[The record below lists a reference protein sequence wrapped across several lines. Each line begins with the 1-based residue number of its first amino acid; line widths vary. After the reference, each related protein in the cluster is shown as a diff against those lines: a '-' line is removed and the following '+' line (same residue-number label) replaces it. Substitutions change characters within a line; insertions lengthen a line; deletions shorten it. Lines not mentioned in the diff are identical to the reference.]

1 MYSPEGSNLVS
12 VRTKYE
18 KCRNVQKVKCN
29 WSFGRKPQ
37 PTRWTLH
44 VVVNFYIT
52 SLPLHK
58 HIYIYIHET
67 RMGHRKTYCPQKS
80 TFGQVFLANRF
91 MKRPVAASGLLS
103 PPFRKVEQWKKGWSY
118 PALVR
123 DLEKVVS
130 INSGPGKI
138 KSHVRKPYRKRRT
151 IITTNLDRWAEYE
164 CGWDRKQSNR

>member
-1 MYSPEGSNLVS
+1 MYSLEGSNLVS

-58 HIYIYIHET
+58 HIYTYTKHVWVIENVLPPKKHIRASLFSQQIYEAPCS
-67 RMGHRKTYCPQKS
+67 G
-80 TFGQVFLANRF
+80 VRF
-91 MKRPVAASGLLS
+91 AFPSF
-103 PPFRKVEQWKKGWSY
+103 P
-118 PALVR
+118 
-123 DLEKVVS
+123 
-130 INSGPGKI
+130 
-138 KSHVRKPYRKRRT
+138 
-151 IITTNLDRWAEYE
+151 
-164 CGWDRKQSNR
+164 

>member
-1 MYSPEGSNLVS
+1 
-12 VRTKYE
+12 
-18 KCRNVQKVKCN
+18 
-29 WSFGRKPQ
+29 
-37 PTRWTLH
+37 
-44 VVVNFYIT
+44 
-52 SLPLHK
+52 
-58 HIYIYIHET
+58 
-67 RMGHRKTYCPQKS
+67 MGHRKTYCPQKS

-103 PPFRKVEQWKKGWSY
+103 PPY

-151 IITTNLDRWAEYE
+151 IITTNLDRWAENE
-164 CGWDRKQSNR
+164 RG

>member
-1 MYSPEGSNLVS
+1 MYSPEGSNIVS

-67 RMGHRKTYCPQKS
+67 RMGHRKTYCPQKKS
-80 TFGQVFLANRF
+80 TLGQVFLANRF

-103 PPFRKVEQWKKGWSY
+103 PPY

-138 KSHVRKPYRKRRT
+138 KSHVRKLHRKRRT
-151 IITTNLDRWAEYE
+151 IITTNLDRWTEYE
-164 CGWDRKQSNR
+164 CG

>member
-1 MYSPEGSNLVS
+1 MYSLEGSNLVS

-67 RMGHRKTYCPQKS
+67 RMGHRKTYCPQKKHIRAS
-80 TFGQVFLANRF
+80 LFSQQIYEAPCSGVRFAFPSFPWSRTMEERMNLSRFGE
-91 MKRPVAASGLLS
+91 RPWKGGLHQLWS
-103 PPFRKVEQWKKGWSY
+103 WQNKKPRKK
-118 PALVR
+118 A
-123 DLEKVVS
+123 
-130 INSGPGKI
+130 I
-138 KSHVRKPYRKRRT
+138 
-151 IITTNLDRWAEYE
+151 
-164 CGWDRKQSNR
+164 

>member
-1 MYSPEGSNLVS
+1 MYSLEGSNLVS
-12 VRTKYE
+12 VRTKNE

-58 HIYIYIHET
+58 HIYIHT
-67 RMGHRKTYCPQKS
+67 RNTYGSKKIVLPPQKKG

-103 PPFRKVEQWKKGWSY
+103 PPFRKVEQWKKG
-118 PALVR
+118 
-123 DLEKVVS
+123 
-130 INSGPGKI
+130 
-138 KSHVRKPYRKRRT
+138 
-151 IITTNLDRWAEYE
+151 
-164 CGWDRKQSNR
+164 